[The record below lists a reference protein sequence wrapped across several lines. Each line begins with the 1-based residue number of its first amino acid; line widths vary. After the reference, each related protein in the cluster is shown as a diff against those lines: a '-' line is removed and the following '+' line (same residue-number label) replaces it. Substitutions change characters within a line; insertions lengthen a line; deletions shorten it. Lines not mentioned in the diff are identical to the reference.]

1 MPLNGHQ
8 ETTQKSTYQNE
19 VVLEINDIEVIS
31 EGTFPINLK
40 MIAQYQQTEPILM
53 DKYEDGMYNK
63 GYFHGGSNIDLN
75 LITCDYNIFIP

>member
-1 MPLNGHQ
+1 M
-8 ETTQKSTYQNE
+8 
-19 VVLEINDIEVIS
+19 LEINDIEVIS

-63 GYFHGGSNIDLN
+63 GYFHGRMTIE
-75 LITCDYNIFIP
+75 